1 MEYWRGFR
9 YQTGEIDELVE
20 ALRRDKNAQ
29 ADIDY
34 GDEIEVFNAA
44 LAEKG
49 IHIDRSVEPDYRAVD
64 LNENPDFFS
73 RLIYDAPFG
82 RVSIDYFLVDQKEES
97 YADIFLD

>member
-1 MEYWRGFR
+1 MGYWRGFR
-9 YQTGEIDELVE
+9 YQTGEIEELAE
-20 ALRRDKNAQ
+20 ALKRDGNAQ
-29 ADIDY
+29 ADIDH
-34 GDEIEVFNAA
+34 GDEIEIFNAA
-44 LAEKG
+44 LEKHD

-64 LNENPDFFS
+64 LNQNPEFFS